1 MWPCFQHIW
10 ITKVIIV
17 FPNHVF
23 PWTMITPREKID
35 VVWNICST
43 TERFIEKFSV
53 LKSNHDNLFI
63 FAPSV
68 TYGCSFVAK
77 LSWKKIFLW
86 KIICVFYKIYII
98 YWKKCF
104 YMEKKFYIETF
115 FLLKKT
121 FFTEKNI
128 NEKVIIKQCTH
139 PHSSPPTP
147 TLPKFF
153 PTKNNAPP
161 TPTHPK

>member
-23 PWTMITPREKID
+23 LWTMITPREKID

-115 FLLKKT
+115 FLLKKN
-121 FFTEKNI
+121 FFYREKY
-128 NEKVIIKQCTH
+128 KWKGHYQTVH
-139 PHSSPPTP
+139 SPPLIP
-147 TLPKFF
+147 THCH
-153 PTKNNAPP
+153 PTKIFS
-161 TPTHPK
+161 HKK